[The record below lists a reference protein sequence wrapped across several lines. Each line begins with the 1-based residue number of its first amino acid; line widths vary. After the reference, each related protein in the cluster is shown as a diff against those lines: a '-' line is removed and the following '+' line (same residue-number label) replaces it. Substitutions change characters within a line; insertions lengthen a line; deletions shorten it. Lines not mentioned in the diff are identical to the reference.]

1 MALSATYKV
10 NSKITT
16 VWKGNILEVQNPLIV
31 GNIDHY
37 KNQEEI
43 FKILITWYEILIY
56 NTEPLSNQSV

>member
-10 NSKITT
+10 NPNITT

-37 KNQEEI
+37 ENQEEI

-56 NTEPLSNQSV
+56 NTEPLSNLSV